1 MSQMT
6 PSKSEMRMRLAA
18 KRNAIGERFV
28 ASQKDRDELANMIA
42 HRFLSLPETKSVKC
56 VAAYASV
63 GGEPPT
69 YVLRRELRKVGCEVL
84 LPYANSTG
92 ELQWLRDDGGDLK
105 PGPMGIPV
113 PRGEFLKH
121 GLAKAQVVL
130 VPTLGITRKGVRLG
144 RGAGYY
150 DRALAEVERFAN
162 GGPLRVAV
170 VYENE
175 VFDSIPNEEHDEAVD
190 AIVTPR
196 EMFKVE
202 S

>member
-1 MSQMT
+1 
-6 PSKSEMRMRLAA
+6 MRLAA
-18 KRNAIGERFV
+18 KRNAIAERFV
-28 ASQKDRDELANMIA
+28 VSPKDRDELANMIA

-69 YVLRRELRKVGCEVL
+69 YVLRRELRKAGYEVL

-92 ELQWLRDDGGDLK
+92 ELQWLRDDGSDLE
-105 PGPMGIPV
+105 PGPLGIPV
-113 PRGEFLKH
+113 PSGEFLKH
-121 GLAKAQVVL
+121 GLSRAQLVL
-130 VPTLGITRKGVRLG
+130 VPALGITRAGIRLG

-150 DRALAEVERFAN
+150 DRALAGVERFDD
-162 GGPLRVAV
+162 GGPLRVAL
-170 VYENE
+170 VYEDE
-175 VFDSIPNEEHDEAVD
+175 VFEAIPNEEHDQEVD

-202 S
+202 R